1 MILNLRFCDFFEEVV
16 SSPAA
21 THIVVILVPAGLS
34 MLRSNMT
41 SNMKTISGVKAYLL
55 HQRPNCLIQF
65 LLCWRISTQQQ
76 QRSHGAGDFCL
87 AWMTLGGGRLRY
99 TGGAQ
104 LASGSEPSGTWV
116 GISVL
121 VLFLPENAMAPRTLF
136 DKKQPSGLQWPRELF
151 GLHWTKMTKRGPCF
165 RFHQR
170 NVHERKNHR
179 ASVVPSG
186 PRTR

>member
-1 MILNLRFCDFFEEVV
+1 MILILRFCDFFEEVV

-41 SNMKTISGVKAYLL
+41 SNKKTISGVKAYLL

-65 LLCWRISTQQQ
+65 LLCWRITQQ
-76 QRSHGAGDFCL
+76 QRSHAAAGDFCL

-104 LASGSEPSGTWV
+104 LATGSEPSGTWV
-116 GISVL
+116 RISVL
-121 VLFLPENAMAPRTLF
+121 LLPENAMAPRTLF
-136 DKKQPSGLQWPRELF
+136 DKKRQPCPACNGLENCPSF
-151 GLHWTKMTKRGPCF
+151 F
-165 RFHQR
+165 RAWMA
-170 NVHERKNHR
+170 KNDEAR
-179 ASVVPSG
+179 AVLQIPS
-186 PRTR
+186 T